1 MNIRK
6 IIIVCIMLLV
16 FTIGANAVT
25 LKLASIAPQ
34 NSAWGS
40 VLESIASQFDS
51 VTDGDVKLRIFH
63 NGIAGNEHDALRKVN
78 LGQLDI
84 AVATSIGVANID
96 NSVIALSAPGLIAD
110 QEEFAHVLEKF
121 SPSLQAEINETRYR
135 VLGWAG
141 VGWVYPFTDKHFR
154 VPRDISNTRVAV
166 SDGDTVFV
174 EFYKDNGI
182 NPIPLAFGEWLT
194 ALNSGLVGGFL
205 ASPVAAAGFQWFGI
219 ANYMVNIRLA
229 PFLGAFI
236 ISDRAWAKVENRH
249 QAKLLAIIDK
259 ELETLTQESIA
270 LERDAIETMKRF
282 GLNVIE
288 PSDQEREV
296 WANHFDV
303 GGTSA
308 GDINSN
314 KYRDVFDIRMY
325 NLIKDELIDYRMKKA
340 EQAEQ

>member
-1 MNIRK
+1 MKVRE
-6 IIIVCIMLLV
+6 IITVCVMLMALV
-16 FTIGANAVT
+16 INANALT
-25 LKLASIAPQ
+25 LKVASIAPQ

-51 VTDGDVKLRIFH
+51 VTDGDVRLRIFH
-63 NGIAGNEHDALRKVN
+63 NGIAGNEHDVLRKVN

-84 AVATSIGVANID
+84 AIVTSIGVADID
-96 NSVIALSAPGLIAD
+96 NSVLTLSAPGLITSQD
-110 QEEFAHVLEKF
+110 EFEHVLEKF

-154 VPRDISNTRVAV
+154 TPQDIGNTRIAV

-174 EFYKDNGI
+174 QFYRDNGI
-182 NPIPLAFGEWLT
+182 NPVPLAFGEWLT

-205 ASPVAAAGFQWFGI
+205 SSPVAAAGFQWFGI
-219 ANYMVNIRLA
+219 ANYMVNVRLA

-236 ISDRAWAKVENRH
+236 VSDRAWAKVENRH
-249 QAKLLAIIDK
+249 KARLLTVIDK
-259 ELETLTQESIA
+259 ELAVLTRESIA
-270 LERDAIETMKRF
+270 LEQRSIETMKRF

-296 WANHFDV
+296 WAGHFDI
-303 GGTSA
+303 GSTSTSGA
-308 GDINSN
+308 NSN
-314 KYRDVFDIRMY
+314 KYRDIFDIRTY
-325 NLIKDELIDYRMKKA
+325 NLIKDELTDYRMKKA
-340 EQAEQ
+340 EQ